1 MATMLRLTNKSGKP
15 VLVNMDLVTEIH
27 PVGDNA
33 QLFFVG
39 NGGSRKVEESLTKI
53 QDLISETCNNNKEV
67 K

>member
-27 PVGDNA
+27 PEGDNA
-33 QLFFVG
+33 RLFFVG
-39 NGGSRKVEESLTKI
+39 NSGSQKVEESLTKI

>member
-27 PVGDNA
+27 PEGVNA

-39 NGGSRKVEESLTKI
+39 NSGSRKVEESLTKI

>member
-15 VLVNMDLVTEIH
+15 VLVNMDLVIEIH
-27 PVGDNA
+27 PQGDNA

-39 NGGSRKVEESLTKI
+39 NSGSRKVEESLTKI